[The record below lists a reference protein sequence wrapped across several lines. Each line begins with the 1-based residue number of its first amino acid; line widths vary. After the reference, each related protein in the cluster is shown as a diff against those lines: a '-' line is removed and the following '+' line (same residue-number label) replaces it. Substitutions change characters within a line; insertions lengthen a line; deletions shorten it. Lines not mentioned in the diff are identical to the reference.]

1 MVFLI
6 FCLPVL
12 SPFLE
17 CKARARKSRNAAQV
31 PRSIRPAVNV
41 KDAVAHLGGLG
52 VATDGIRGRAST
64 RKRGRSLGPS
74 EKDVEMEDYD
84 GEEKKS
90 GKKMVSV
97 DEFIYTE
104 FCKIDSVFMQDLYGE
119 SNRFSNY
126 ISNYVH
132 CCSSLFKK
140 WSRWLLRHP
149 PNTPN

>member
-74 EKDVEMEDYD
+74 VKDVEMEDYD
-84 GEEKKS
+84 GEEKS

-126 ISNYVH
+126 ISNYVRNFFN
-132 CCSSLFKK
+132 LF
-140 WSRWLLRHP
+140 P
-149 PNTPN
+149 E